1 MSAVLSRD
9 PFLLGPGRGD
19 GFLSDVDT
27 STPAVILKLDQNV
40 FHHGGLGVIRSLG
53 RLRVPIHIVHED
65 ALAPAAASRYVHGR
79 WQWNPGLDDRGRI
92 HAGLAR
98 LAQKIGRPAVLLPTD
113 DAGAL
118 FLAEHG
124 ASLRQWFLFPA
135 PGSDLPRRLADKHS
149 LYMLCRERGMPTPLT
164 EMPRSPAEVWSF
176 VETVG
181 LPLVVKRTQPWQPP
195 GAVQRL
201 STALLRTHDDV
212 ASLVAAWP
220 GGATD
225 TGHAGPGGQTA
236 SGVMLQEYIPGGKE
250 ADWFFHGYCNAD
262 SVCRPAFTGIK
273 VRSYPAH
280 AGLTSFG
287 RSVENKPLRADIGQ
301 LLRDLSY
308 RGLLDIDLR
317 RDARDGR
324 FRLLD
329 FNPRLG
335 AQFRVFE
342 DGGGIDV
349 VRAAY
354 LDLTGQSIPAQQP
367 RSERHF
373 VVENYDLLAAVGYHR
388 RGELD
393 IRTWIRSLRSVDETA
408 WFARDDLAPFGLMC
422 IRLGLRAAQRSLGV
436 SARRRMTPSPHFQP
450 GRAHIMTTSE

>member
-1 MSAVLSRD
+1 MLSRD
-9 PFLLGPGRGD
+9 PSLLGPGCRD
-19 GFLSDVDT
+19 GFLSDIDT
-27 STPAVILKLDQNV
+27 SIPVVILKLDPNV
-40 FHHGGLGVIRSLG
+40 FHHGGLGVIRTLG
-53 RLRVPIHIVHED
+53 RLGVPVHVVHED

-79 WQWNPGLDDRGRI
+79 WRWNPHLDDVDRI

-98 LAQKIGRPAVLLPTD
+98 LAQRIGRPAVLLPTD

-124 ASLRQWFLFPA
+124 ARLRQWFLFPA
-135 PGSDLPRRLADKHS
+135 PAPDLPRRLADKHS
-149 LYMLCRERGMPTPLT
+149 LHILCRERGMPTPLT
-164 EMPRSPAEVWSF
+164 ALPESSAELWSF

-181 LPLVVKRTQPWQPP
+181 LPLVVKRSRPWQPS
-195 GAVQRL
+195 GAIQRL

-212 ASLVAAWP
+212 VSLVAAWP
-220 GGATD
+220 GGGSDARP
-225 TGHAGPGGQTA
+225 AGPAGEA
-236 SGVMLQEYIPGGKE
+236 RSGVMLQEYIPGGKE
-250 ADWFFHGYCNAD
+250 ADWFFHGYCDPD

-273 VRSYPAH
+273 ERSYPAH
-280 AGLTSFG
+280 AGLTTFG
-287 RSVENKPLRADIGQ
+287 RSVENKGLRAGIEQ
-301 LLRDLSY
+301 LLRDISY
-308 RGLLDIDLR
+308 RGVLDLDLR

-342 DGGGIDV
+342 DGSGIDV
-349 VRAAY
+349 ARAAY

-373 VVENYDLLAAVGYHR
+373 VVENYDLLAALGYHR

-393 IRTWIRSLRSVDETA
+393 LRTWIQSLRSVDETA
-408 WFARDDLAPFGLMC
+408 WFARDDLAPFGLMWLR
-422 IRLGLRAAQRSLGV
+422 IGLRAAQRSFGV
-436 SARRRMTPSPHFQP
+436 SARRRVASLPRYRP
-450 GRAHIMTTSE
+450 GRALT